1 MSEFIG
7 IDVSKATLDVYAHA
21 AGAAFAVAN
30 DEAALQG
37 LREKLAGF
45 EPELIVLEATGGYER
60 TCAAVLAQAGLPVAV
75 VNPRQVRAFA
85 IAIGVLAK
93 SDKVDARV
101 LAHFAAA
108 VRPEVRAL
116 PDEQRQALDELLG
129 RRRQLVGMLV
139 QEKNRLQQA
148 RASLVRKDIKSLIA
162 VLEKRIGGCDGELQ
176 QLIHDSPVW
185 KAQEDLLRSFKGIG
199 PVSAR
204 TLVAELPELGK
215 LNRKQIASLVGLAP
229 IARDSGTWR
238 GKRAI
243 YGGRAQIR
251 EVLYMA
257 TLTAIRANDTIRS
270 FYQRLRNAGKPHK
283 VALIAC
289 MRKLLTI
296 LNAMMRTQTHWH
308 DPLKSA

>member
-7 IDVSKATLDVYAHA
+7 IDVSKATLDVYVHE
-21 AGAAFAVAN
+21 AGVAFKAAN
-30 DEAALQG
+30 DETALHG
-37 LREKLAGF
+37 LREKLAAF
-45 EPELIVLEATGGYER
+45 TPELIVLEATGGYER
-60 TCAAVLAQAGLPVAV
+60 MCAAALAQAGLPVAI

-85 IAIGVLAK
+85 IATGVLAK

-108 VRPEVRAL
+108 VRPQVGAL
-116 PDEQRQALDELLG
+116 PDEQREALDELLG
-129 RRRQLVGMLV
+129 RRRQLIGMLV

-148 RASLVRKDIKSLIA
+148 RAALVRKDIKSHIA
-162 VLEKRIGGCDGELQ
+162 ILEKRIGSCDGELQ

-185 KAQEDLLRSFKGIG
+185 KTHEDLLRSFKGIG
-199 PVSAR
+199 PVSAC

-229 IARDSGTWR
+229 IARDSGSWR

-243 YGGRAQIR
+243 YGGRAQVR
-251 EVLYMA
+251 QVLYMA
-257 TLTAIRANDTIRS
+257 TVSAIRANQTIRS
-270 FYQRLRNAGKPHK
+270 FYQRLCAAGKPHK

-308 DPLKSA
+308 DALKTT